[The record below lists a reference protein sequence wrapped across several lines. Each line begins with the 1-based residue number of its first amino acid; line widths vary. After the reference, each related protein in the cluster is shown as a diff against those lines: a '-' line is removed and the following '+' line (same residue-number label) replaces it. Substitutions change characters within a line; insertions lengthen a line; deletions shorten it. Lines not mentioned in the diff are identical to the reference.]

1 MIRRKALA
9 ACAVAALTTL
19 TACAG
24 RGTKEITASDSRPV
38 GTERPELVVEADIAE
53 TTSTVPIDVVV
64 ETTTA
69 PTTRASTTAAPTTAV
84 STTKPTT
91 TVAPV
96 VVTVTVTVPVPVPVP
111 VPAPVP
117 TAAPPTRPTTTAT
130 PTTQA
135 TTTQATTQATTT
147 SVPTSTAPSVET
159 TVVASSR
166 PAKTTKAP
174 RPPKSTTTT
183 TVPVRPKTGATC
195 TKSQRNTS
203 KIRSDASSV
212 TCLLDAKKV
221 WVWTEIAAPTT
232 VAVAAPTMQPTAGF
246 DGKTIR
252 VGVLSTTTN
261 PTWGQIGKSIN
272 AGIEARVSAIN
283 RKGGIAGRYKIEL
296 VNADTN
302 YDPNQT
308 LAKLQETQAG
318 VVGYLSVLGTPN
330 VEAIDPTLR
339 SLQILAGP
347 ASQEARWAAAPNLL
361 PIANSYQVQAING
374 ISYFLET
381 SGNPKATICAL
392 AVATSFGE
400 AGNEGVRFAQSKLGF
415 TPGPISILSPADTN
429 VAPALLAMKAAGCAA
444 VMLTTTPQQT
454 AAAVVTGRA
463 IGFAPRWIII
473 GASFSDR
480 IVVPQTGPL
489 FEQGA
494 WVVADGTQWG
504 DPAVPGMAQLASE
517 LIASN
522 NRYWTENPDTGLTY
536 GWLQA
541 KVFESVLERAVVRG
555 DLTHAGLVAAS
566 REIGV
571 VDSAG
576 LASNIDYSSPLRLA
590 NARTT
595 IFNVDGSYR
604 NAVKVLSLAYTSPA
618 AQAYRPA

>member
-1 MIRRKALA
+1 
-9 ACAVAALTTL
+9 VW
-19 TACAG
+19 
-24 RGTKEITASDSRPV
+24 
-38 GTERPELVVEADIAE
+38 TEV
-53 TTSTVPIDVVV
+53 
-64 ETTTA
+64 
-69 PTTRASTTAAPTTAV
+69 AAPTT
-84 STTKPTT
+84 
-91 TVAPV
+91 
-96 VVTVTVTVPVPVPVP
+96 
-111 VPAPVP
+111 
-117 TAAPPTRPTTTAT
+117 T
-130 PTTQA
+130 P
-135 TTTQATTQATTT
+135 
-147 SVPTSTAPSVET
+147 
-159 TVVASSR
+159 
-166 PAKTTKAP
+166 
-174 RPPKSTTTT
+174 
-183 TVPVRPKTGATC
+183 
-195 TKSQRNTS
+195 
-203 KIRSDASSV
+203 
-212 TCLLDAKKV
+212 
-221 WVWTEIAAPTT
+221 
-232 VAVAAPTMQPTAGF
+232 VAAPTLQPTAGF

-283 RKGGIAGRYKIEL
+283 KKGGVAGRYKIEL

-302 YDPNQT
+302 YDPAQT
-308 LAKLQETQAG
+308 LTKLQETQAG
-318 VVGYLSVLGTPN
+318 VVGYMSVLGTPN

-339 SLQILAGP
+339 TMQILAGP

-381 SGNPKATICAL
+381 TGNPKATVCAL
-392 AVATSFGE
+392 SVGTSFGE

-415 TPGPISILSPADTN
+415 TAGPITSLSPVDTN
-429 VAPALLAMKAAGCAA
+429 VAPALSAMKAAGCAA

-454 AAAVVTGRA
+454 AAAVVTGQA
-463 IGFAPRWIII
+463 IGFAPRWIIM

-480 IVVPQTGPL
+480 IVVPRTGPL

-494 WVVADGTQWG
+494 WVVGDGTQWG
-504 DPAVPGMAQLASE
+504 DPTVPGMAQLANE

-541 KVFESVLERAVVRG
+541 KVFESVLERAIVRG

-576 LASNIDYSSPLRLA
+576 LASNVDYSAALRLA

-604 NAVKVLSLAYTSPA
+604 NAIRVLSLAYTSPA